1 MEVHAV
7 VFDLDGVLI
16 DSEPEWEQV
25 RRQFV
30 LENGGRW
37 PEEAQSRL
45 MGMST
50 AEWAH
55 YLSQDL
61 GVRRP
66 DAEVADA
73 VIDRM
78 AERYQRRLPLMP
90 GALEA
95 VDRLRRHWQLGL
107 ASSSPR
113 RLIDLFLNLSGRADA
128 FRVTVSA
135 DEVARGKPAP
145 DVYLAAAEG
154 LEVAP
159 GRCLAVEDS
168 TNGVRA
174 ALAAGLRC
182 AVVPRAQYPVD
193 PDVLPT
199 AAAVLQTLDEL
210 TAEKVAEL

>member
-1 MEVHAV
+1 VEVHAV

-61 GVRRP
+61 RVRRP

-135 DEVARGKPAP
+135 DEVTRGKPAP

-210 TAEKVAEL
+210 TAEKVAEV

>member
-1 MEVHAV
+1 MTVQAV

-25 RRQFV
+25 RREFV

-55 YLSQDL
+55 YLSEDL
-61 GVRRP
+61 GVGRP
-66 DAEVADA
+66 DAEVAES
-73 VIDRM
+73 VINLM
-78 AERYQRRLPLMP
+78 AARYRRQLPLMP
-90 GALEA
+90 GALDA
-95 VDRLRRHWQLGL
+95 VDRLDGRWKLGL

-113 RLIDLFLNLSGRADA
+113 RLIDLFLDLSGRPGA
-128 FRVTVSA
+128 FSVTVSA

-145 DVYLAAAEG
+145 DVYLAAIQG
-154 LEVAP
+154 LGTAAV
-159 GRCLAVEDS
+159 RCLAVEDS

-174 ALAAGLRC
+174 AVAAGLCC
-182 AVVPRAQYPVD
+182 AVVPRRQYPVD
-193 PDVLPT
+193 
-199 AAAVLQTLDEL
+199 AAVLRSASAVLGTLEEL
-210 TAEKVAEL
+210 TIERVEEL

>member
-1 MEVHAV
+1 MTVQAV

-16 DSEPEWEQV
+16 DSEPEWEEV
-25 RRQFV
+25 RKEFV

-55 YLSQDL
+55 YLSEDL
-61 GVRRP
+61 EIRRP
-66 DAEVADA
+66 DAEVAES

-78 AERYQRRLPLMP
+78 AERYRQHLPLMP

-95 VDRLRRHWQLGL
+95 VDRLGRRWKLGL

-113 RLIDLFLNLSGRADA
+113 RLIDLFLSLSGRPGA
-128 FRVTVSA
+128 FSVTVSA
-135 DEVARGKPAP
+135 DEVSRGKPAP
-145 DVYLAAAEG
+145 DVYVAATVGLGLAAG
-154 LEVAP
+154 L
-159 GRCLAVEDS
+159 CLAVEDS

-174 ALAAGLRC
+174 AVAAGLHC

-193 PDVLPT
+193 PTVLRS
-199 AAAVLQTLDEL
+199 ASAVLTTLDEL
-210 TAEKVAEL
+210 TVEMVEEL

>member
-1 MEVHAV
+1 MTVEAV

-30 LENGGRW
+30 LETGGRW

-50 AEWAH
+50 VEWAQ
-55 YLSQDL
+55 YLSEDL
-61 GVRRP
+61 GVGRP
-66 DAEVADA
+66 AAEVAQS

-78 AERYQRRLPLMP
+78 AQRYRRHLPLMP
-90 GALEA
+90 GALDA
-95 VDRLRRHWQLGL
+95 VDRLGGRWKLGL

-113 RLIDLFLNLSGRADA
+113 SLIDLFLSLSGRPAA
-128 FRVTVSA
+128 FGVTVSA

-145 DVYLAAAEG
+145 DVYLATTEG
-154 LEVAP
+154 LGVVA

-174 ALAAGLRC
+174 AVAAGLPC

-193 PDVLPT
+193 PDVLRS
-199 AAAVLQTLDEL
+199 AAAVLDTLDEL
-210 TAEKVAEL
+210 TAGMVEEF

>member
-1 MEVHAV
+1 MTVEAV

-37 PEEAQSRL
+37 PEEAQRRL

-55 YLSQDL
+55 YLSDDL
-61 GVRRP
+61 GVGRP
-66 DAEVADA
+66 DEDVAES

-78 AERYQRRLPLMP
+78 AERYRRHLPLLP
-90 GALEA
+90 GALDA
-95 VDRLRRHWQLGL
+95 VDRLGGRWKLGL

-113 RLIDLFLNLSGRADA
+113 RLVDLFLSLSGRPDA
-128 FRVTVSA
+128 FSVTVSA

-145 DVYLAAAEG
+145 DVYRTAVERLGVAA
-154 LEVAP
+154 
-159 GRCLAVEDS
+159 GRGLAVEDS
-168 TNGVRA
+168 NNGVRA
-174 ALAAGLRC
+174 AVAAGLHC

-193 PDVLPT
+193 PVVLRS
-199 AAAVLQTLDEL
+199 ASSVLHTLDEL
-210 TAEKVAEL
+210 TVEMVEEL

>member
-1 MEVHAV
+1 MTVEAV

-30 LENGGRW
+30 LEKGGRW

-55 YLSQDL
+55 YLSEDL
-61 GVRRP
+61 GVGRP
-66 DAEVADA
+66 DADVAES

-78 AERYQRRLPLMP
+78 AERYCRDLPLMP
-90 GALEA
+90 GALDA
-95 VDRLRRHWQLGL
+95 VDRLGGRWKLGL

-113 RLIDLFLNLSGRADA
+113 RLIDLFLSLSGRPGA
-128 FRVTVSA
+128 FSVTVSA

-145 DVYLAAAEG
+145 DVYLAATEG
-154 LEVAP
+154 LGVAA

-174 ALAAGLRC
+174 AVAAGLHC
-182 AVVPRAQYPVD
+182 VVVPRAQYPVD
-193 PDVLPT
+193 PVVLRS
-199 AAAVLQTLDEL
+199 ASAVLNALVEL
-210 TAEKVAEL
+210 SAEMVEEL